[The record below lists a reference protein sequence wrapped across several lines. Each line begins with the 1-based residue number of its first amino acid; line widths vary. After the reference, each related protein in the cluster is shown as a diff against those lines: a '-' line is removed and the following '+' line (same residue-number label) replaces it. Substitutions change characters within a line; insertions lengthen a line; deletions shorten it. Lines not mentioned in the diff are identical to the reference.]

1 VKSSEFT
8 GFFIEWLWVDTPHT
22 INGWLEMAVVLA
34 IKAGFQTF
42 GGFANHSESFEE
54 ADVFGRGGLLARHVA
69 QFTSGSVRG
78 VHGAR
83 QGEGP
88 GPVGGRMGVPRM

>member
-1 VKSSEFT
+1 MKSSEFT
-8 GFFIEWLWVDTPHT
+8 GVFNEWLWVDTPHT
-22 INGWLEMAVVLA
+22 INGGLEMAVVLTFLRRFA
-34 IKAGFQTF
+34 WFQV
-42 GGFANHSESFEE
+42 FALILALEIEKPVSLDGE
-54 ADVFGRGGLLARHVA
+54 VGR
-69 QFTSGSVRG
+69 TSRLTRRKGQSDG